1 MKRKLFLSI
10 LIIFFTILF
19 MFVVGYSNDKKVDY
33 QLQKQCKKDSEK
45 FFKKDNNDLSIR
57 SYKNHYNK
65 KLNKC
70 FILIDDENVNAKFL
84 YDVKENKRYGATV
97 DLGDKI
103 LGKVLEKECKSKSEC
118 DLLVKPYMEE

>member
-1 MKRKLFLSI
+1 MKRKLFSVHSYYFLHN
-10 LIIFFTILF
+10 IIYVCSRIF
-19 MFVVGYSNDKKVDY
+19 NDKKVDY

-70 FILIDDENVNAKFL
+70 FILIDDENVNTKFL

-103 LGKVLEKECKSKSEC
+103 L
-118 DLLVKPYMEE
+118 VKFRKGM